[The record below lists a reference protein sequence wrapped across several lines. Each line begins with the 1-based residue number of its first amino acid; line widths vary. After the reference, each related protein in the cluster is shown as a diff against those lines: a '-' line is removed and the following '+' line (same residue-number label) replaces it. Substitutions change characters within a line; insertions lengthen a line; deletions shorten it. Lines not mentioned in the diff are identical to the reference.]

1 MNGFIVVFKPT
12 GMTSHDIVSRVRR
25 LTGIRQ
31 VGHTGTLDPNAS
43 GVLPIAIGK
52 ATKAIPYLSEER
64 KVYRAELAL
73 GLETDTCD
81 RYGTELASSEAIEKS
96 KEAFLEAA
104 HLFLGEIEQRP
115 PIFSAIRIDG
125 KRAYELARS
134 GKTPEMKLRKI
145 NIESIDLISVDHN
158 RFLFDVVCSKGTYI
172 RSLCRDLA
180 IKMGSV
186 GHMSMLIRLESGIF
200 TAENALFDWSQL
212 ENALLPIDQVLS
224 HYPKIQVDSNEEKHL
239 LFGQTIEKEVDQAG
253 EYFRVYSDSRFIGI
267 CTCKNKQMKMKRQ
280 FI

>member
-52 ATKAIPYLSEER
+52 ATKAIPYLLEER
-64 KVYRAELAL
+64 KVYRAELTL
-73 GLETDTCD
+73 GVETDTCD
-81 RYGTELASSEAIEKS
+81 RYGETVATSEEVERS
-96 KEAFLEAA
+96 KEVFLKAA
-104 HLFLGEIEQRP
+104 QTLLGEIDQLP
-115 PIFSAIRIDG
+115 PIFSAIRING

-134 GKTPEMKLRKI
+134 GKVPEMKLRKV
-145 NIESIDLISVDHN
+145 NIHSIELISVDQN

-180 IKMGSV
+180 IHMDSV
-186 GHMSMLIRLESGIF
+186 GHMSMLIRFESGIF
-200 TAENALFDWSQL
+200 TAENALYDWDQL
-212 ENALLPIDQVLS
+212 ESALLPIDQALS
-224 HYPKIQVDSNEEKHL
+224 HFPAIQVDPDEEKRL
-239 LFGQTIEKEVDQAG
+239 LYGQVISKTADPSTEV
-253 EYFRVYSDSRFIGI
+253 FRVYSASRFLGI
-267 CTCKNKQMKMKRQ
+267 AECKNNQMKMKRQ

>member
-12 GMTSHDIVSRVRR
+12 GMTSHDIVSRIRR

-52 ATKAIPYLSEER
+52 ATKAIPYLKEER
-64 KVYRAELAL
+64 KVYRAELTL
-73 GLETDTCD
+73 GVETDTCD
-81 RYGTELASSEAIEKS
+81 RYGTSVATSEKKAAS
-96 KEAFLEAA
+96 KESFLEAVQV
-104 HLFLGEIEQRP
+104 FLGRVQQLP
-115 PIFSAIRIDG
+115 PIFSAIRING
-125 KRAYELARS
+125 KRAYELARG
-134 GKTPEMKLRKI
+134 GKTPEMKMREI
-145 NIESIDLISVDHN
+145 EIESISLISTDQN

-180 IKMGSV
+180 IQMGSV

-200 TAENALFDWSQL
+200 TAENALYDWDQL
-212 ENALLPIDQVLS
+212 DRALLPIDQALS
-224 HYPKIQVDSNEEKHL
+224 HYPAIQVSPEEEKRL
-239 LFGQTIEKEVDQAG
+239 LYGQSISKTADSSTDL
-253 EYFRVYSDSRFIGI
+253 FRVYSASRFLGLA
-267 CTCKNKQMKMKRQ
+267 TCKHSQMKMKRQ

>member
-73 GLETDTCD
+73 GVETDTCD
-81 RYGTELASSEAIEKS
+81 RYGTEVASSEDIDRS
-96 KEAFLEAA
+96 KDAFLEAA
-104 HLFLGEIEQRP
+104 KSFIGLIQQRP

-125 KRAYELARS
+125 KRAYDLARS
-134 GKTPEMKLRKI
+134 GKTPEMKLRDVT
-145 NIESIDLISVDHN
+145 IESIDLISVAQN

-180 IKMGSV
+180 KEMGSL

-200 TAENALFDWSQL
+200 TAENALFDWNQL
-212 ENALLPIDQVLS
+212 ENSILSIDQVLS
-224 HYPKIQVDSNEEKHL
+224 HYPKIQVDKNAEKRL
-239 LFGQTIEKEVDQAG
+239 LFGQTIEKETDQTD
-253 EYFRVYSDSRFIGI
+253 EFFRVYSASGFLGI
-267 CTCKNKQMKMKRQ
+267 ATCKNKQMKMKRQ

>member
-12 GMTSHDIVSRVRR
+12 GMTSHDIVARVRR

-52 ATKAIPYLSEER
+52 ATKAIPHLLEER
-64 KVYRAELAL
+64 KVYRAELTL
-73 GLETDTCD
+73 GVETDTCD
-81 RYGTELASSEAIEKS
+81 RYGETVATS
-96 KEAFLEAA
+96 KEVERSKEVFLEAA
-104 HLFLGEIEQRP
+104 QTLLGEIDQLP
-115 PIFSAIRIDG
+115 PIFSAIRING

-134 GKTPEMKLRKI
+134 GKVPEMKLRKVDI
-145 NIESIDLISVDHN
+145 HSIELISVDQN

-180 IKMGSV
+180 IQMGSV

-200 TAENALFDWSQL
+200 TAENALYDWDQL
-212 ENALLPIDQVLS
+212 ESALLPIDQALS
-224 HYPKIQVDSNEEKHL
+224 HFPAIQVDPDEEKRL
-239 LFGQTIEKEVDQAG
+239 LFGQIISKTADQST
-253 EYFRVYSDSRFIGI
+253 ETFRVYSASRFLGI
-267 CTCKNKQMKMKRQ
+267 ATCKNNQMKMKRQ

>member
-73 GLETDTCD
+73 GVETDTCD
-81 RYGTELASSEAIEKS
+81 RYGSEVARSKDVERS
-96 KEAFLEAA
+96 KEAFLEAVQS
-104 HLFLGEIEQRP
+104 FLGQIEQRP

-125 KRAYELARS
+125 KRAYDLARS
-134 GKTPEMKLRKI
+134 GKTPEMKLRDVK
-145 NIESIDLISVDHN
+145 IESIDLISVDQN

-180 IKMGSV
+180 KEMGSV

-200 TAENALFDWSQL
+200 RAEDALFDWNQL
-212 ENALLPIDQVLS
+212 ENFLLPIDQVLS
-224 HYPKIQVDSNEEKHL
+224 HYPKIQVDKNEEKRL
-239 LFGQTIEKEVDQAG
+239 LFGQTIEKETDQTD
-253 EYFRVYSDSRFIGI
+253 EFFRVYSASEFLGI
-267 CTCKNKQMKMKRQ
+267 ATCKNKQMKMKRQ

>member
-73 GLETDTCD
+73 GVETDTCD
-81 RYGTELASSEAIEKS
+81 RYGTQVATSEEVERS
-96 KEAFLEAA
+96 KEAFLEAVQS
-104 HLFLGEIEQRP
+104 FLGQIEQRP

-125 KRAYELARS
+125 KRAYDLARS
-134 GKTPEMKLRKI
+134 GKTPEMKLREIKV
-145 NIESIDLISVDHN
+145 ESIDLISVDQN

-180 IKMGSV
+180 KQMGSV

-200 TAENALFDWSQL
+200 TAENALFDWTQL
-212 ENALLPIDQVLS
+212 ENSLLSIDQVLS
-224 HYPKIQVDSNEEKHL
+224 HYPKIQVDKNTEKRL
-239 LFGQTIEKEVDQAG
+239 LFGQTIEKETDQTD
-253 EYFRVYSDSRFIGI
+253 ELFRVYSASEFLGI
-267 CTCKNKQMKMKRQ
+267 ATCKNNQMKMKRQ

>member
-64 KVYRAELAL
+64 KVYRAELTL
-73 GLETDTCD
+73 GVETDTCD
-81 RYGTELASSEAIEKS
+81 RYGTTVTTSQKTAAS
-96 KEAFLEAA
+96 KESFLEAA
-104 HLFLGEIEQRP
+104 QFFLGRIEQLP
-115 PIFSAIRIDG
+115 PIFSAIRING
-125 KRAYELARS
+125 KRAYELARV
-134 GKTPEMKLRKI
+134 GKTPEMKMREI
-145 NIESIDLISVDHN
+145 EVESIDLISTDQT

-180 IKMGSV
+180 IQMGSV

-200 TAENALFDWSQL
+200 TAENALCDWDQL
-212 ENALLPIDQVLS
+212 ESALLPIDQALS
-224 HYPKIQVDSNEEKHL
+224 HYPAIQVDPGEEKRL
-239 LFGQTIEKEVDQAG
+239 LFGQIISKTADQSAEV
-253 EYFRVYSDSRFIGI
+253 FRVYGASRFLGI
-267 CTCKNKQMKMKRQ
+267 AECKNNQMKMKRQ